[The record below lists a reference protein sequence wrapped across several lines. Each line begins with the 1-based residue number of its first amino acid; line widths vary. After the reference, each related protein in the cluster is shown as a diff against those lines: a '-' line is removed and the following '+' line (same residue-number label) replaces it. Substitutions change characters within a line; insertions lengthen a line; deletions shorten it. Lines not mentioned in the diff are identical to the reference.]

1 MARPSIHARIAEQR
15 AQQEATHRVRRL
27 RTVGKRDGA
36 RCNVLDES
44 GGGRWL
50 LNFCG
55 NDYLGLSQQFTVNS
69 ALQDGAAHHGF
80 GTGGSALVCGRH
92 AAHEALEHAIAE
104 WLGYPRALLFDS
116 GYVANLAVLQAFLG
130 EGDLCVQ
137 DRLDHASLIDG
148 ARLSGAMLRRYPHGD
163 AEGALR
169 QLRSNVEGAAMVAT
183 DGVFSMDGDIAP
195 LKQLALIAR
204 VQHATLYVDDAHGVG
219 VVGEEGRGCVAAAKL
234 GSADVPLQ
242 LVTLGKALGGHG
254 AVVVGEADYIE
265 HLVQSARGFIYS
277 TAPPPAIA
285 VAALETVKLARRDEW
300 RREKLR
306 TLITQFRERMQQFG
320 FELPPSTTP
329 IQPVPCGGEQDAL
342 AMSAVLEQDGYWVT
356 AIRPPT
362 VPDNSSRL
370 RVTLSAL
377 HTADDVDALVKA
389 LARARDGLSSR

>member
-1 MARPSIHARIAEQR
+1 MARPSFRQRVADER
-15 AQQEATHRVRRL
+15 AQRETQHRVRML
-27 RTVGKRDGA
+27 RTVTRRDGA
-36 RCNVLDES
+36 RSEVD
-44 GGGRWL
+44 GRWL

-55 NDYLGLSQQFTVNS
+55 NDYLGLSQQFSVGS
-69 ALQDGAAHHGF
+69 ALQDGAARHGF
-80 GTGGSALVCGRH
+80 GSTGSALVCGRH
-92 AAHEALEHAIAE
+92 AAHEALEHAVAE

-130 EGDLCVQ
+130 EGDIVVQ

-163 AEGALR
+163 PEGALR
-169 QLRSNVEGAAMVAT
+169 QLRSNADGAAMVAT

-219 VVGEEGRGCVAAAKL
+219 VVGEEGRGCVAAARL
-234 GSADVPLQ
+234 GTGEVPLQ

-254 AVVVGEADYIE
+254 AVVVGEADMIE

-277 TAPPPAIA
+277 TAPPPALA
-285 VAALETVKLARRDEW
+285 MASLEAVKLARRDEW

-306 TLITQFRERMQQFG
+306 ALIAQIRERMQQFD
-320 FELPPSTTP
+320 FELPESTTP
-329 IQPVPCGGEQDAL
+329 IQPVPCGDERTAL
-342 AMSAVLEQDGYWVT
+342 AMSAALEEEGFWVT

-362 VPDNSSRL
+362 VPDNGSRL

-389 LARARDGLSSR
+389 LVRVRERVSVR